1 MHRFAK
7 RRLTEFSGRLLVDR
21 RLQITVSFLCAIVVA
36 LVVTSHVVALR
47 SSIHEQTSD
56 IEVLVAITEI
66 APGDAL
72 TSLNTSTRL
81 VPKHLTPRDVL
92 ASRRNNSTAA
102 SLIVTGQMIGEH
114 HVGTAPSLTPHGWKT
129 VALPSDLMLPVAS
142 VGAKVDV
149 VIDSRI
155 VVTDAILVSVLNETR
170 SSTIAVPEQH
180 APAVAV
186 AAQRGLLTLVG
197 A

>member
-1 MHRFAK
+1 MRRTTNRHFA
-7 RRLTEFSGRLLVDR
+7 EFSDRLLAER
-21 RLQITVSFLCAIVVA
+21 RLQITFSMLCATFVA
-36 LVVTSHVVALR
+36 LVVTSHVFSLR

-56 IEVLVAITEI
+56 IEVLVAITDI
-66 APGDAL
+66 APGDTL
-72 TSLNTSTRL
+72 TSLNTSTRF

-92 ASRRNNSTAA
+92 ASRRNDSTAA

-114 HVGTAPSLTPHGWKT
+114 HIGTAPSLTPHGWKT
-129 VALPSDLMLPVAS
+129 VALPSELILPLAS

-155 VVTDAILVSVLNETR
+155 VVNNAVLVSVASETR